1 MQNVEDTREIFLSA
15 SPATR
20 RDQFVALAAVA
31 ISASLFVAAAPFA
44 KVQLAAMPAFV
55 ASYQSAL
62 ALNDLITALLLF
74 SQFVLLRSR
83 ALLWLASG
91 YLFTAPAA
99 FLHTLAF
106 PGLFSP
112 TGLMGSGPQTAVWI
126 YMIWHGGFPLFV
138 AAYALH
144 SRRSI
149 HESVQDSIK
158 RSFQVASV
166 SRSLLLAIVGVS
178 IALTTLVWFVITYE
192 AALPALISGGTA
204 NFALKVVVGAIWCVT
219 LAALLLLAQRRPYTI
234 LDLWVMVVLCAW
246 LFDLALSSLLNAA
259 RFDLGYYAGRL
270 YGLLAASFVL
280 GVLLADN
287 VGLQSKLTRLLQQ
300 QHRQSQNERAHFIAR
315 ERLLSAVVES
325 SNDAIITL
333 TLHGKITSWNRA
345 AEQLFGYDGSEAL
358 GSDIGLIVPTER
370 RGEVDRLLERIGR
383 GEKIEHH
390 ETMRRHKDGHELDV
404 SLSVSPVLDAR
415 GTVIGASKVARDIT
429 ESKRTRH
436 ALSRETEERR
446 RIFETSQDLIL
457 IADSQGTLIQVS
469 PSANAILGYRPEE
482 MVGRDA
488 GDFVY
493 PPELES
499 FRSQMLA
506 CRGGHDIHNFEAQ
519 FLHKEGRAVILNWMA
534 SWSEPVQR
542 HFFIGR
548 DLTEK
553 RAAEAQFRQAQKMEA
568 VGQLTGGV
576 AHDFNNILTVIT
588 GTIEILAEAVKDRP
602 QLVQITSLINSAAA
616 RGADLTK
623 HLLAFARRQP
633 LQPRSVDI
641 NGLVVDTARLLRR
654 TLGEQ
659 IEIES
664 MLAHDSAPAM
674 IDPSQLSTAILNL
687 ALNARDAMPNGGKL
701 TLETKNVLLDAAY
714 ARMNPEVVPGNY
726 VMIAVSD
733 TGEGIPANLLDK
745 VFEPFFTT
753 KDVGKGVGLGLSM
766 VYGFVKQSNGH
777 IVLDSELGRGTK
789 VMLFLPRAAAVAAAA
804 APPER
809 RQPEMRGAQ
818 EIVLVVED
826 DKLVRS
832 YVLTQIESLGYT
844 TLSAKNGPEALA
856 VLDSGAPVDLLFTD
870 VIMPG
875 AMNGRD
881 LATEAEKRRPGLRV
895 LFTSGY
901 TENAIDQD
909 GKLEQGILFLGK
921 PYSRAQLARM
931 LRVALR
937 EKEARHAQEPAE

>member
-126 YMIWHGGFPLFV
+126 YMIWHGGLPLFV

-144 SRRSI
+144 SHRSI

-204 NFALKVVVGAIWCVT
+204 NFALKVVVGATWCVT

-246 LFDLALSSLLNAA
+246 LFDLAQSSLLNAA

-390 ETMRRHKDGHELDV
+390 ETMRSHKDGHELDV

-457 IADSQGTLIQVS
+457 IADAQGTLIQVS

-588 GTIEILAEAVKDRP
+588 GSIGILAESVADRP
-602 QLVQITSLINSAAA
+602 ELASLAKLIDDSAD
-616 RGADLTK
+616 RGARLTQQ
-623 HLLAFARRQP
+623 LLAFARKQP
-633 LQPRSVDI
+633 LQPADI
-641 NGLVVDTARLLRR
+641 DVNALLVETADLLRP

-659 IEIES
+659 IEIERI
-664 MLAHDSAPAM
+664 LAD
-674 IDPSQLSTAILNL
+674 DPCTALADPDQLATAIVNL
-687 ALNARDAMPNGGKL
+687 ALNARDAMPQGGKL
-701 TLETKNVLLDAAY
+701 TLETASVALDQDY
-714 ARMNPEVVPGNY
+714 ANANSEVAIGDY

-733 TGEGIPANLLDK
+733 TGCGIPPAYLDK
-745 VFEPFFTT
+745 VFDPFFST
-753 KDVGKGVGLGLSM
+753 KGVGKGTGLGLSM
-766 VYGFVKQSNGH
+766 VFGFVKQSGGH
-777 IVLDSELGRGTK
+777 IKIYSEVGHGTSIK
-789 VMLFLPRAAAVAAAA
+789 LYLPR
-804 APPER
+804 
-809 RQPEMRGAQ
+809 
-818 EIVLVVED
+818 
-826 DKLVRS
+826 
-832 YVLTQIESLGYT
+832 
-844 TLSAKNGPEALA
+844 SA
-856 VLDSGAPVDLLFTD
+856 
-870 VIMPG
+870 
-875 AMNGRD
+875 
-881 LATEAEKRRPGLRV
+881 
-895 LFTSGY
+895 
-901 TENAIDQD
+901 
-909 GKLEQGILFLGK
+909 
-921 PYSRAQLARM
+921 
-931 LRVALR
+931 
-937 EKEARHAQEPAE
+937 

>member
-588 GTIEILAEAVKDRP
+588 GSIGILAESVADRP
-602 QLVQITSLINSAAA
+602 ELASLAKLIDDSAD
-616 RGADLTK
+616 RGARLTQQ
-623 HLLAFARRQP
+623 LLAFARKQP
-633 LQPRSVDI
+633 LQPADI
-641 NGLVVDTARLLRR
+641 DVNALLVETADLLRP

-659 IEIES
+659 IEIERI
-664 MLAHDSAPAM
+664 LAA
-674 IDPSQLSTAILNL
+674 DPCTALADPDQLATAIVNL
-687 ALNARDAMPNGGKL
+687 ALNARDAMPQGGKL
-701 TLETKNVLLDAAY
+701 TLETANVALDQDY
-714 ARMNPEVVPGNY
+714 ANANSEVAIGDY

-733 TGEGIPANLLDK
+733 TGCGIPPAYLDK
-745 VFEPFFTT
+745 VFDPFFST
-753 KDVGKGVGLGLSM
+753 KGVGKGTGLGLSM
-766 VYGFVKQSNGH
+766 VFGFVKQSGGH
-777 IVLDSELGRGTK
+777 IKIYSEVGHGTSIK
-789 VMLFLPRAAAVAAAA
+789 LYLPRSAASSTAATARHDT
-804 APPER
+804 PDY
-809 RQPEMRGAQ
+809 RGGD
-818 EIVLVVED
+818 ETVLVVED
-826 DKLVRS
+826 DPLVRQH
-832 YVLTQIESLGYT
+832 VIAQVTSLGYR
-844 TLSAKNGPEALA
+844 TLAAGNAAEALD
-856 VLDSGAPVDLLFTD
+856 VLERHPEIDLLFTD

-875 AMNGRD
+875 AMNGRQ
-881 LATEAEKRRPGLRV
+881 LAEAAQKQRRSLKT

-901 TENAIDQD
+901 TENAIVHHGRLDA
-909 GKLEQGILFLGK
+909 GVLLLAK
-921 PYSRAQLARM
+921 PYRKPELARM
-931 LRVALR
+931 IRIALD
-937 EKEARHAQEPAE
+937 A